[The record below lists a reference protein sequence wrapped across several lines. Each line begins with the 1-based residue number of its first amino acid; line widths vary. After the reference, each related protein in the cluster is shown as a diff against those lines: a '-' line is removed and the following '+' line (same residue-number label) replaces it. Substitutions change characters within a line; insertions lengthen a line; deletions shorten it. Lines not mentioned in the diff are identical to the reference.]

1 MSNIKIELTKNP
13 KPKSKNFN
21 FGKNFTDHMFIMDYD
36 EGIGWHNQIIKPYGP
51 LTIDP
56 SCSCLHYGQEIFEG
70 LKAYRTKD
78 NVIQLFRPLEN
89 FKRMN
94 ASCDRMCIPFIDEK
108 IALNALIT
116 LLKIDSEWVPYE
128 EGATLYIRPFIIATE
143 NALGVHRSNSY
154 KFIIIMS
161 PSGAYYANGLSPIKI
176 FVEKD
181 YVRAVPGGTGN
192 AKTGGNYAA
201 SIKSQ
206 NIAKKAGYNEVL
218 WLDGIHR
225 KYIEEVGAM
234 NIFFRINDK
243 IITPKLNGSIL
254 CGITRD
260 SIIQL
265 VKDWNLPFEERK
277 IDVDEILNAYD
288 NNTLQEVWGTG
299 TAAVVSPVGTLG
311 YNNKILNINNNKIGD
326 ISKKLYDNLT
336 GIQFGKLPDQ
346 HNWILKL
353 END

>member
-1 MSNIKIELTKNP
+1 ELTKGSKT
-13 KPKSKNFN
+13 KPKDFN

-36 EGIGWHNQIIKPYGP
+36 EGIGWHNQTIKPYGP
-51 LTIDP
+51 LAIDP

-70 LKAYRTKD
+70 LKAYRTKN

-94 ASCDRMCIPFIDEK
+94 ASCDRMCIPSIDEEVV
-108 IALNALIT
+108 LNALIT

-143 NALGVHRSNSY
+143 NTLGVHRANSY

-181 YVRAVPGGTGN
+181 YVRAVPGGTGT

-206 NIAKKAGYNEVL
+206 NNAKKAGYNEVL
-218 WLDGIHR
+218 WLDGIYR

-265 VKDWNLPFEERK
+265 IKDWNLPFEERK
-277 IDVDEILNAYD
+277 ITIDEIIKAYD
-288 NNTLQEVWGTG
+288 DNTLQEVWGTG

-311 YNNKILNINNNKIGD
+311 YDNKILNINNNKIGD

-336 GIQFGKLPDQ
+336 GIQFGKLPDS
-346 HNWILKL
+346 HNLLLKL
-353 END
+353 